1 MRVFREKCEL
11 APDVWQIEGSEQSVE
26 GVIVM
31 DTKTDG
37 VIGQPS
43 LYGAVVSFYA
53 SFCLRC
59 ISEDHLYSQISHHL
73 AKLSKIAFFG
83 RAEDSMLIRVK
94 RHGDPVFC

>member
-11 APDVWQIEGSEQSVE
+11 APDVWQIEGSEPSVE

-31 DTKTDG
+31 DTKTDD

-53 SFCLRC
+53 SFACGV
-59 ISEDHLYSQISHHL
+59 L
-73 AKLSKIAFFG
+73 AKIISIPRSA
-83 RAEDSMLIRVK
+83 IIW
-94 RHGDPVFC
+94 PN